1 MESEVSNP
9 RSAMDTQWPRFM
21 VFQQEGPNDPI
32 VHNGTVHAPDAE
44 LAMLNARDV
53 FVRRPEAVQLWVV
66 LADEIFTQTQEELSN
81 AESPD
86 QATSGLVDYFVFGK
100 FTQQAQ
106 CRQIG
111 QVSAA
116 SPQAAVQTAIA
127 SFPDQQP
134 LWWWVFP
141 VSAVLK
147 NESTEAEPMFSAAR
161 YKTFKDQAEYPVV
174 TMMRVLRDKAKASH
188 KDMENTK

>member
-1 MESEVSNP
+1 MN
-9 RSAMDTQWPRFM
+9 DTQWPRFM
-21 VFQQEGPNDPI
+21 VFQQEAPDQP
-32 VHNGTVHAPDAE
+32 VAHNGTVHAPDAE

-53 FVRRPEAVQLWVV
+53 FVRRPEAVELWVV
-66 LADEIFTQTQEELSN
+66 PAEAIYTQTQEELSS
-81 AESPD
+81 AQPADRS
-86 QATSGLVDYFVFGK
+86 TSGLIDYYVFGK

-111 QVSAA
+111 QVQAN
-116 SPQAAVQTAIA
+116 SPHAAVQTAIA
-127 SFPDQQP
+127 SFPDKKP

-141 VSAVLK
+141 ASAVLK

-174 TMMRVLRDKAKASH
+174 TMMRALRDKGRL
-188 KDMENTK
+188 D